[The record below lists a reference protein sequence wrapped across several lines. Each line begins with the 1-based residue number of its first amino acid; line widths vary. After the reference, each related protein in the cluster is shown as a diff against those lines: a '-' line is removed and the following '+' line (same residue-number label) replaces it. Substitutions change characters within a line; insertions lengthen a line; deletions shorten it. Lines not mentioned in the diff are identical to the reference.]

1 MTISSKVCIGGMV
14 RKLCT
19 TQQIEKNSLSLELI
33 VAILLIGSYSLRPKK
48 QARPAPPRQPHGG
61 RGTDRVRTAQFALGL
76 SENY

>member
-33 VAILLIGSYSLRPKK
+33 VAILLIGSYSIRPEKTSQAGPAAAAPLR
-48 QARPAPPRQPHGG
+48 AGHRPYENRPI
-61 RGTDRVRTAQFALGL
+61 RTRFK
-76 SENY
+76 